1 MRELHCPFKVINVV
15 DHGDVNLLL
24 EIEDNGVVAYRQLH
38 QAFLLWYNLGLLRVL
53 LIITLLLVA
62 HF

>member
-1 MRELHCPFKVINVV
+1 MRELHCSFEVIYVV

-38 QAFLLWYNLGLLRVL
+38 QAFLFWYDIGLLRVL